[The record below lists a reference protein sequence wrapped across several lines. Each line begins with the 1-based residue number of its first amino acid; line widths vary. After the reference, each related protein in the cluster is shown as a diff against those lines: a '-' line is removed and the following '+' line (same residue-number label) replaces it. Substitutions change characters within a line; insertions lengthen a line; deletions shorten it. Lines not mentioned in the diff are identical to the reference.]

1 MMSSL
6 APAVLRRFEMRHWLT
21 AVTAAT
27 VLFCVPAMVGQ
38 KKIQVW
44 LTTPDKTHLL
54 AEEPQPLVF
63 SKIGAGVN
71 VITVDDSQKFQ
82 VMDGFGFALTGG
94 SAQLMMKMSAPTRT
108 ALLHE
113 LFGRV
118 SGEIGTSYLRVSVGA
133 SDMNDHVYTYDDMP
147 AGETDPALAHF
158 SLGSDQA
165 DVIPVLKEIL
175 AITPAIKILASPWT
189 APSWMKTDDD
199 PKGGAL
205 KPEFHQAY
213 ADYWVKYLK
222 GMQAEGIKIDAL
234 TVQNE
239 PENPKNT
246 PSMVMT
252 ADEEAAFIGKNLG
265 PALANAGLTTKI
277 IDFDHNCDHPE
288 YPEAIL
294 RDPVAAKYTDGSG
307 FHLYRG
313 TIDAMTTVHTAFPNK
328 NLYFT
333 EQMVVSR
340 RNDTGMNIAGPV
352 ARLIVGAPENWSRN
366 VLLWNFAAD
375 PQNGPHTANGGCPV
389 CTGAITL
396 DGDAVTRNI
405 AYYTVAQAAKFV
417 PAGSVRIAS
426 TGSGTPPHV
435 AFRTPD
441 KHHVLIVANPSAEA
455 VTFTISNKKKGRR
468 GDVAGGSR
476 GDLCLVSA
484 KLFSEILH
492 DSLHSS
498 CDVCFRC
505 LHHARHTGRAVL
517 LSAAARRQ
525 GCHLSDKG
533 QLRRCGRRSRRRYR
547 RTAKSR

>member
-1 MMSSL
+1 MFSS
-6 APAVLRRFEMRHWLT
+6 ATAVPQRFKMQHLLT
-21 AVTAAT
+21 AITTAMI
-27 VLFCVPAMVGQ
+27 LFSVPSMAGQ

-54 AEEPQPLVF
+54 AEEQQPLVF
-63 SKIGAGVN
+63 SKTGNGVN

-94 SAQLMMKMSAPTRT
+94 SAQLMMKMSAPARA

-113 LFGRV
+113 LFGR
-118 SGEIGTSYLRVSVGA
+118 GAEQIGTSYLRVSVGA

-147 AGETDPALAHF
+147 AGETDPTLAHF
-158 SLGSDQA
+158 SLGPDQA

-175 AITPAIKILASPWT
+175 AITPSIKILASPWT
-189 APSWMKTDDD
+189 APSWMKTNDD
-199 PKGGAL
+199 PKGGSL
-205 KPEFHQAY
+205 KPEFYQAY

-222 GMQAEGIKIDAL
+222 GMQAAGIRIDAL

-265 PALANAGLTTKI
+265 PALANAGLKTKI

-288 YPEAIL
+288 YSETVL
-294 RDPVAAKYTDGSG
+294 RDPAAAKYTDGSG

-313 TIDAMTTVHTAFPNK
+313 TIDAMTAVHTAFPAK
-328 NLYFT
+328 NIYFT

-340 RNDTGMNIAGPV
+340 KNDTGMNLAGPV

-366 VLLWNFAAD
+366 VLLWNLAAD
-375 PQNGPHTANGGCPV
+375 PQNGPHTSNGGCPV

-396 DGDAVTRNI
+396 DGDTVTRNI

-417 PAGSVRIAS
+417 PPGSVRIAS
-426 TGSGTPPHV
+426 SSPAASGAPPHV
-435 AFRTPD
+435 AFLTPD
-441 KHHVLIVANPSAEA
+441 KHHVLIVANPTPDA
-455 VTFTISNKKKGRR
+455 VSFTISNKKK
-468 GDVAGGSR
+468 A
-476 GDLCLVSA
+476 VSA
-484 KLFSEILH
+484 TLP
-492 DSLHSS
+492 
-498 CDVCFRC
+498 
-505 LHHARHTGRAVL
+505 AG
-517 LSAAARRQ
+517 AAAT
-525 GCHLSDKG
+525 
-533 QLRRCGRRSRRRYR
+533 YVW
-547 RTAKSR
+547 